1 MKINLSKR
9 IKNKTFLLAMA
20 STILLL
26 IQQLGFELPSNI
38 ESIINTI
45 LTLLVG
51 LGVIIDPT
59 TDGVND
65 SESVLNINESRE

>member
-1 MKINLSKR
+1 MKINFSKR
-9 IKNKTFLLAMA
+9 IKNKAFLLAMA

-38 ESIINTI
+38 ESIVNTI

>member
-9 IKNKTFLLAMA
+9 IKNKAFLLAMA

-38 ESIINTI
+38 ENIINTI

-65 SESVLNINESRE
+65 SESVLNINESRD

>member
-1 MKINLSKR
+1 MKINFSKR
-9 IKNKTFLLAMA
+9 IKNKAFLLAMA

-38 ESIINTI
+38 ESIINTV

>member
-1 MKINLSKR
+1 MKINFSKR
-9 IKNKTFLLAMA
+9 IKNKAFLLAMA

>member
-9 IKNKTFLLAMA
+9 IKNKAFLLAMA

-38 ESIINTI
+38 ENIINTI

>member
-1 MKINLSKR
+1 MKINLNKR
-9 IKNKTFLLAMA
+9 IKNKAFLLAMA

>member
-1 MKINLSKR
+1 
-9 IKNKTFLLAMA
+9 MA

-26 IQQLGFELPSNI
+26 IQQLGFELPRNI

>member
-1 MKINLSKR
+1 MKINFSKR
-9 IKNKTFLLAMA
+9 IKNKAFLLAMA

-65 SESVLNINESRE
+65 SESIFNINESRE

>member
-9 IKNKTFLLAMA
+9 IKNKAFLLAMA

-38 ESIINTI
+38 ESIINTV

>member
-9 IKNKTFLLAMA
+9 IKNKAFLIAMA

>member
-9 IKNKTFLLAMA
+9 IKNKAFLLAMA

-26 IQQLGFELPSNI
+26 IQQLGFEFPSNI

>member
-1 MKINLSKR
+1 MKINFSKR
-9 IKNKTFLLAMA
+9 IKNKAFLLAMA

-65 SESVLNINESRE
+65 SESILNINESRE

>member
-1 MKINLSKR
+1 MKINFSKR
-9 IKNKTFLLAMA
+9 IKNKAFLLAMA

-65 SESVLNINESRE
+65 SEIKYK

>member
-9 IKNKTFLLAMA
+9 IKNKAFLLAMA